1 MIPHQDMGHGFC
13 VCVCVS
19 LSPPASKLQT
29 KWIDWNK
36 SLHENLHGLFHIDL
50 DASPNAQG

>member
-1 MIPHQDMGHGFC
+1 MIPHQDMGQWFLC
-13 VCVCVS
+13 FSLS

-36 SLHENLHGLFHIDL
+36 SLHENLHSLFHIDL

>member
-1 MIPHQDMGHGFC
+1 MIPHQDKGQWVSVFL
-13 VCVCVS
+13 S

-36 SLHENLHGLFHIDL
+36 SLHENLHSLFHIDL